1 MPLSA
6 LSDTRETE
14 SATPG
19 ADGRCAGESGM
30 ALCGVGLIE
39 ACFML
44 KRLILSSSK
53 MSAASG

>member
-1 MPLSA
+1 
-6 LSDTRETE
+6 
-14 SATPG
+14 
-19 ADGRCAGESGM
+19 M

-44 KRLILSSSK
+44 ERLILSSSK